1 MSSEKD
7 LRKALKLSIKT
18 QESMLKTLKD
28 LGDKSSDVSSISMRL
43 LMNYYKKYLEK
54 LKKVLED

>member
-1 MSSEKD
+1 MKKI
-7 LRKALKLSIKT
+7 LKALKLSIKT

-28 LGDKSSDVSSISMRL
+28 LGEKSPDVSAISLRL
-43 LMNYYKKYLEK
+43 LMNHYKKYLEK